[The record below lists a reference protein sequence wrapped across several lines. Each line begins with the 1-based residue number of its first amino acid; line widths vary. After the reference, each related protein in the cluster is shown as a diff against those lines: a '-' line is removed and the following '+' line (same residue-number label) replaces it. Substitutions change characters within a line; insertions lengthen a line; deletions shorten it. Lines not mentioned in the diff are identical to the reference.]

1 MNKTRIMP
9 KNHWDWNIPVPL
21 SQGWL
26 VENLLFVGGQ
36 ISADEHGQ
44 TVGVGDIEVQTRNVF
59 QNITTV
65 LEEAGADWTNVVKL
79 NTYYVFDGERDELT
93 EYWERMT
100 RVRMEFLPDPGP
112 AATAVRVAGLI
123 YPDLLIEAEVIA
135 IVDPQAA
142 GAAGDGNGMA

>member
-1 MNKTRIMP
+1 VNKTRIVP

-36 ISADEHGQ
+36 ISADENGKAI
-44 TVGVGDIEVQTRNVF
+44 GVGDIEVQTRNVF
-59 QNITTV
+59 QNITKV
-65 LEEAGADWTNVVKL
+65 LNEAGADWSNVVKL
-79 NTYYVFDGERDELT
+79 NTYYVFNGADEELT
-93 EYWERMT
+93 PYWEKMT
-100 RVRMEFLPDPGP
+100 RVRMEFLQHPGP

-135 IVDPQAA
+135 VLDRPAGSVDGG
-142 GAAGDGNGMA
+142 GAH

>member
-1 MNKTRIMP
+1 MP

>member
-1 MNKTRIMP
+1 M
-9 KNHWDWNIPVPL
+9 
-21 SQGWL
+21 
-26 VENLLFVGGQ
+26 FVGGQ

-100 RVRMEFLPDPGP
+100 RVRMEFLPDPGRPPRRSTSP
-112 AATAVRVAGLI
+112 ASFT
-123 YPDLLIEAEVIA
+123 PTC
-135 IVDPQAA
+135 
-142 GAAGDGNGMA
+142 

>member
-1 MNKTRIMP
+1 VRKTRIMP
-9 KNHWDWNIPVPL
+9 KSHWDWSMPVPL

-36 ISADEHGQ
+36 ISADENGKAI
-44 TVGVGDIEVQTRNVF
+44 GAGDIEVQTRNVF

-65 LEEAGADWTNVVKL
+65 LNEAGADWDNVVKL
-79 NTYYVFDGERDELT
+79 NTYYVFDGTDDELQP
-93 EYWERMT
+93 YWEKMT
-100 RVRMEFLPDPGP
+100 RVRMEFLRDPGP

-135 IVDPQAA
+135 VLDEPAA
-142 GAAGDGNGMA
+142 SIDGDGAD